1 MAPTKTAG
9 VVTAESD
16 NARIDEHTGSAL
28 VDLAIQSPQ
37 PNQGA
42 HYQCA
47 TCGAPLDIKHNGRPR
62 RFCSDR
68 CWDAARRNR
77 NFRVSG
83 RARYPSQGVP
93 GNPRK
98 TQAKSTICEGTSA
111 DPRSPTIRVFGRG
124 ISAVPQHVDDAV
136 ERRKLIATAARS
148 EFGAR
153 WRRGAR

>member
-42 HYQCA
+42 HYECA

-111 DPRSPTIRVFGRG
+111 TPRSPVIRVSGVG
-124 ISAVPQHVDDAV
+124 ICTVPQRVGDAV
-136 ERRKLIATAARS
+136 ERRKLTATAVRT
-148 EFGAR
+148 EIDAR